1 MYSYIIGV
9 VTHKE
14 EGKIALENNGIG
26 YEINV
31 SGFTLDSI
39 EYENE
44 TVKIYTYLVV
54 REDEMALY
62 GFSCIEEKE
71 MFLKLIS
78 VSGIGPKMAIGILS
92 EITISYLMSA
102 IAGEDLKTLCKIK
115 GLGKKT
121 AERLILE
128 LKDKVNPMEA
138 IAMGGADYDT
148 NEISEQIM
156 EDAVATLTGLGLSKN
171 EAYKMVKEVATKD
184 MPLEEII
191 TKVLRGMSR

>member
-1 MYSYIIGV
+1 MYSYIIGI

-31 SGFTLDSI
+31 SNTTI
-39 EYENE
+39 EAISNE
-44 TVKIYTYLVV
+44 TGAIKIFTYLVV
-54 REDEMALY
+54 REDEMSLY
-62 GFSCIEEKE
+62 GFISLEEKN

-78 VSGIGPKMAIGILS
+78 VGGIGPKMAIGILS
-92 EITISYLMSA
+92 EISLSGLMNA
-102 IAGEDLKTLCKIK
+102 IASEDLRTLCKVK

-138 IAMGGADYDT
+138 LVMGVDAPADFIDDKII
-148 NEISEQIM
+148 EE
-156 EDAVATLTGLGLSKN
+156 AVETLTGLGLSKN
-171 EAYKMVKEVATKD
+171 DAGKLVKEVATKD
-184 MPLEEII
+184 MSLEDII
-191 TKVLRGMSR
+191 RNVLRSISR

>member
-14 EGKIALENNGIG
+14 DGKIALENNGIG

-31 SGFTLDSI
+31 SSFTLDSF

-44 TVKIYTYLVV
+44 PVKIYTYLVV
-54 REDEMALY
+54 REDEMSLY
-62 GFSCIEEKE
+62 GFSCMEEKA

-78 VSGIGPKMAIGILS
+78 VGGIGPKGAIGILS
-92 EITISYLMSA
+92 EISLSGLMTA
-102 IAGEDLKTLCKIK
+102 IASEDLKSLCKIK

-138 IAMGGADYDT
+138 LAMSGGNFEESIDD
-148 NEISEQIM
+148 QIFD
-156 EDAVATLTGLGLSKN
+156 DAVITLTGLGISKN
-171 EAYKMVKEVATKD
+171 EAYRMVKDVATKD
-184 MPLEEII
+184 MSLEDII
-191 TKVLRGMSR
+191 RNVLRSISR

>member
-1 MYSYIIGV
+1 MYSYIIGI

-31 SGFTLDSI
+31 SNSTI
-39 EYENE
+39 EAISNE
-44 TVKIYTYLVV
+44 TGAIKIFTYLVV
-54 REDEMALY
+54 REDEMSLY
-62 GFSCIEEKE
+62 GFISLEEKN

-78 VSGIGPKMAIGILS
+78 VGGIGPKMAIGILS
-92 EITISYLMSA
+92 EISLSGLMNA
-102 IAGEDLKTLCKIK
+102 IASEDLRTLCKVK

-138 IAMGGADYDT
+138 LVMGVDAPADFIDDKII
-148 NEISEQIM
+148 EE
-156 EDAVATLTGLGLSKN
+156 AVETLTGLGLSKN
-171 EAYKMVKEVATKD
+171 DAGKLVKEVATKD
-184 MPLEEII
+184 MSLEDII
-191 TKVLRGMSR
+191 RNVLRSISR